1 METTNYE
8 KFQTGNP
15 VVRRLFDGFFE
26 TVARMVEESRPER
39 VLDAGC
45 GEGETIERLGSLL
58 PHPVTG
64 VDLNPDS
71 VRFAASRL
79 PEDRFDTADLLA
91 LPFDT
96 DSFDLVLCLEVLE
109 HIPDPRPA
117 LAELAR
123 VSSCDLILSVPHEP
137 WFRLGSLAR
146 GKYVSGFGNH
156 PEHVNHWNP
165 RTFREFL
172 SGSVEPLEV
181 TTSLPW
187 VIARCRAPGV

>member
-26 TVARMVEESRPER
+26 TVGRMIAEVGPEK

-45 GEGETIERLGSLL
+45 GEGETIERLGDLL
-58 PHPVTG
+58 SHPVTG
-64 VDLNPDS
+64 VDLNPES
-71 VRFAASRL
+71 VGFAAERL
-79 PEDRFDTADLLA
+79 PEDRFETADLLS
-91 LPFDT
+91 LPFGD
-96 DSFDLVLCLEVLE
+96 DSFDLVLCLEVHE

-117 LAELAR
+117 LAEMAR
-123 VSSCDLILSVPHEP
+123 VSSGDLILSVPHEP

-146 GKYVSGFGNH
+146 GKYLSGLGNH

-172 SGSVEPLEV
+172 SGAVEPVEV
-181 TTSLPW
+181 TTSLPC
-187 VIARCRAPGV
+187 VLARCRVR

>member
-15 VVRRLFDGFFE
+15 VVRRLFDHFFD
-26 TVARMVEESRPER
+26 TVAGMVREVDPER

-45 GEGETIERLGSLL
+45 GEGETIERLGPLL

-71 VRFAASRL
+71 VRFATSRL

-91 LPFDT
+91 LPFD
-96 DSFDLVLCLEVLE
+96 DGSFDLVLCLEVLE
-109 HIPDPRPA
+109 HVPDPRPA

-123 VSSCDLILSVPHEP
+123 VSSSDLILSVPHEP

-146 GKYVSGFGNH
+146 GKYLSGLGNH

-165 RTFREFL
+165 RTFRDFL
-172 SGSVEPLEV
+172 SGSVEPVEV

-187 VIARCRAPGV
+187 VVARCRTRST